1 MCGQIVTRT
10 VVMVDG
16 SLGPLQ
22 CGGEAR
28 NLLSGR
34 LVSVD
39 SCDFVGHWVEVRT
52 LGGPRYGDLRLK
64 GWS

>member
-1 MCGQIVTRT
+1 
-10 VVMVDG
+10 MVDG